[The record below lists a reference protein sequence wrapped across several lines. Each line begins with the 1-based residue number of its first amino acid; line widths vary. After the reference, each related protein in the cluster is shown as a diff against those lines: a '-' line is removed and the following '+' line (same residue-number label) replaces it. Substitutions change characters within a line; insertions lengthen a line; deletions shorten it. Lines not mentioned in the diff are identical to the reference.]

1 MWPAPTFLDACA
13 SKLLYIISFNSFRA
27 GLFKERIVYLP
38 YSCLEG
44 QQYIFSV
51 TKEIFQNTIKIW
63 KFKILRHNI
72 LLYWDFR

>member
-38 YSCLEG
+38 YSCLEVPTV
-44 QQYIFSV
+44 YILCD
-51 TKEIFQNTIKIW
+51 K
-63 KFKILRHNI
+63 NI
-72 LLYWDFR
+72 SKHY